1 MDYLKSL
8 GLSTNHIYII
18 AAVTVVV
25 IGGLIYYF
33 YFRKENYDD
42 SSAVPAIA
50 PHYVSP
56 TPSGPPKKT
65 LVLVHSHGCG
75 HCKHMMSAWEEVV
88 DSIKK
93 DGSIDVIT
101 IEASQPEAQDFIKQS
116 GIQGLPTIRLYA
128 SGLNSA
134 YVDFP
139 AGEERTKM
147 NILKFAYA

>member
-33 YFRKENYDD
+33 YFSKENYEEVP
-42 SSAVPAIA
+42 SAAPAVTHA
-50 PHYVSP
+50 P

-75 HCKHMMSAWEEVV
+75 HCKHMMPAWQEVV
-88 DSIKK
+88 EAIKK

-101 IEASQPEAQDFIKQS
+101 IEASQPEAAEFIKQS
-116 GIQGLPTIRLYA
+116 GIQGYPTIRLYA

-134 YVDFP
+134 YQDFP

>member
-1 MDYLKSL
+1 MDYLKSF
-8 GLSTNHIYII
+8 GLSNNHIYII

-33 YFRKENYDD
+33 YFRGKEEFD
-42 SSAVPAIA
+42 APALPPPA
-50 PHYVSP
+50 QAP

-75 HCKHMMSAWEEVV
+75 HCKDMMPAWAEVV
-88 DSIKK
+88 DTLKK

-101 IEASQPEAQDFIKQS
+101 IEASQPEAQEFIKQTN
-116 GIQGLPTIRLYA
+116 IQGFPTIRCYA

-134 YVDFP
+134 YVDYDTQTH
-139 AGEERTKM
+139 GNRTKM
-147 NILKFAYA
+147 NILKFAFDN